1 MGYLLE
7 HLGLSHIPGGSSSTA
22 AATAARNRPGLPPC
36 VGGRAEAGGLP
47 LGALSE
53 LTLAPT
59 LTDFIVQGCLA
70 KSPGCVR
77 GFLSE
82 QALSHQAE
90 WGMDEFQAWLTYS
103 LETRMRGVGWQGMSS
118 EMPEGFKKKGG
129 GGEGGGGG

>member
-1 MGYLLE
+1 MSDSKSPHGISPGTFGPVTHSWRE
-7 HLGLSHIPGGSSSTA
+7 QQHSCSHSCQEQAWAPT
-22 AATAARNRPGLPPC
+22 LC
-36 VGGRAEAGGLP
+36 WGRAEAGGLP

-53 LTLAPT
+53 LTLTPT

-103 LETRMRGVGWQGMSS
+103 LETRMRGW
-118 EMPEGFKKKGG
+118 GG
-129 GGEGGGGG
+129 RA